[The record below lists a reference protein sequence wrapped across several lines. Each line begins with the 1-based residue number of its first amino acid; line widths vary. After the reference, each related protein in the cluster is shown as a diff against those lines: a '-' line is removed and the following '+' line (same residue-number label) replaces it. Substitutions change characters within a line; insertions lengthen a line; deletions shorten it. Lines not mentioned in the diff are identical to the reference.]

1 MNLNGLDIAV
11 ILAYI
16 VASVGIGFWI
26 SKRASQSMEHYFLGG
41 NQIPWYML
49 GISNASGMFD
59 ISGTMWM
66 VYLLFVYGMK
76 SVWIPW
82 LWPVFN
88 QIFMMI
94 FLSVWLRRSGVMTG
108 SEWIKLR
115 FGHSRGSELSHL
127 IVVVFALLNVLGFLA
142 YGFIGI
148 GKFAA
153 VFLPWQLSADP
164 HANEVWYGV
173 IITALT
179 TLYVVKGGM
188 YSVVYTEVMQFV
200 IMTVACVSVGA
211 IAMWQVSPDMLAGVV
226 PAGWMDLSFGW
237 TLDIDWTGILDS
249 ANARIEQDGWS
260 LFGAFWMMMLFKG
273 SLQSLAGPTPNYDMQ
288 RVLSARTP
296 KEAALMS
303 GVVNV
308 VLLFPRYLL
317 ITGLALLAIV
327 FFMDELQAMGKDI
340 DFEVILPLAMKNF
353 MPAGL
358 LGLLIAGLLAAF
370 MSTFAATVNA
380 APAYVVND
388 LYKRYL
394 KPDAEAKVY
403 VRWSYIVSVVFV
415 VLGCLL
421 GLMVSSL
428 NDIIQW
434 IVAALYGGY
443 TAANVL
449 KWYWWRFNSYG
460 YFWGM
465 TTGIAAAGAVPALLP
480 DITAIYAFPIIL
492 LISLVGSLAGSLLT
506 EPDDE
511 EVLINFYEKVRPWGW
526 WGPIQR
532 RLQERKPGLQPNKDF
547 GRDMVN
553 IAVGII
559 WQTALT
565 AAPIYMVLKQWD
577 RMAIALAIVAVS
589 SWILKKNWY
598 DRLQDYPDGVA

>member
-11 ILAYI
+11 ILDYI

-211 IAMWQVSPDMLAGVV
+211 IAMWQVSPDMLAAVV

-237 TLDIDWTGILDS
+237 TLDIDWSGILDS

-273 SLQSLAGPTPNYDMQ
+273 S
-288 RVLSARTP
+288 
-296 KEAALMS
+296 
-303 GVVNV
+303 
-308 VLLFPRYLL
+308 
-317 ITGLALLAIV
+317 
-327 FFMDELQAMGKDI
+327 
-340 DFEVILPLAMKNF
+340 
-353 MPAGL
+353 
-358 LGLLIAGLLAAF
+358 
-370 MSTFAATVNA
+370 
-380 APAYVVND
+380 
-388 LYKRYL
+388 
-394 KPDAEAKVY
+394 
-403 VRWSYIVSVVFV
+403 
-415 VLGCLL
+415 
-421 GLMVSSL
+421 
-428 NDIIQW
+428 
-434 IVAALYGGY
+434 
-443 TAANVL
+443 
-449 KWYWWRFNSYG
+449 
-460 YFWGM
+460 
-465 TTGIAAAGAVPALLP
+465 
-480 DITAIYAFPIIL
+480 
-492 LISLVGSLAGSLLT
+492 
-506 EPDDE
+506 
-511 EVLINFYEKVRPWGW
+511 
-526 WGPIQR
+526 
-532 RLQERKPGLQPNKDF
+532 
-547 GRDMVN
+547 
-553 IAVGII
+553 
-559 WQTALT
+559 
-565 AAPIYMVLKQWD
+565 
-577 RMAIALAIVAVS
+577 
-589 SWILKKNWY
+589 
-598 DRLQDYPDGVA
+598 